1 MIYVDDTEVRAGT
14 RLPEDVQ
21 QRATVLVGLENLT
34 GADILLCDVQDIGDL
49 ETLPAQAK
57 LKWACAE
64 GMLIQRKTYRDICSS
79 IPTLKDCLCKMLQWS
94 NDSWL
99 LVTGQMVRIGDTIAV
114 FKEMLHDDKKN
125 RATILYE
132 LTQWKYSPLL
142 AAIDK
147 WQRRGGYVAWL
158 ADNDSIGLW
167 LDVAWHVKENLEPE
181 EHIVHR
187 VPQQMLFANDW
198 RDTLATLPG
207 IGMKRAIEWAGP
219 TLAHTLCSLS
229 EADGSKTRDNIRRY
243 LGLQDGLKLA
253 IVPEIRVDISETEE
267 IVYND

>member
-1 MIYVDDTEVRAGT
+1 MIYIDDTEARART

-21 QRATVLVGLENLT
+21 ARAIVLNGLEDTT
-34 GADILLCDVQDIGDL
+34 GADILLCDVQDIRDL

-57 LKWACAE
+57 LRRACAE
-64 GMLIQRKTYRDICSS
+64 GILVQRKTYRDICSS
-79 IPTLKDCLCKMLQWS
+79 IPTLKDHLCKMLLWS
-94 NDSWL
+94 SDCWL
-99 LVTGQMVRIGDTIAV
+99 LITGQMVRIGDTIAV
-114 FKEMLHDDKKN
+114 FKEMIHDDKKS

-132 LTQWKYSPLL
+132 QTQWKYSPLL

-158 ADNDSIGLW
+158 ADNDSIGAW

-187 VPQQMLFANDW
+187 VPQQMLFASDW

-207 IGMKRAIEWAGP
+207 IGEKRAREWALE
-219 TLAHTLCSLS
+219 TLAQTLCELTT
-229 EADGSKTRDNIRRY
+229 ADESKTRENIRRY
-243 LGLQDGLKLA
+243 FGLQDGFD
-253 IVPEIRVDISETEE
+253 IRVVPHVDVDIQETEE
-267 IVYND
+267 IEYK